1 MKKLYLVIASIFVI
15 VTLSVYGCTSN
26 TTIIQQP
33 TTTVTNIITQST
45 TLATTTSSITL
56 SSITINALAE
66 VNMNISALCFFPPTD
81 DQYHTEAY
89 ALNMLTQYQKCTS
102 DLTVQ
107 IIDPNQN
114 PDEAREY
121 GITDSSLYESVVF
134 KTDKGTITVTPTQ
147 IVNPATSLISVENY
161 FTNAILQVTGQQEKK
176 VYFVVGDG
184 ETSPNDTLSDLA
196 ASLNANLLQVM
207 TINLKVTTN
216 IPSDCAVL
224 VVAGPTTSMTAG
236 EHQIIASYLAKDG
249 CAIFLTNPNAPNDIA
264 QLLSP
269 WGVNVQSNT
278 LIDTS
283 SYVAP
288 NMNILQIPSARDYV
302 GETNVY
308 FPGATAII
316 AQTTAPTNMDVT
328 PLVWTTSKSWLAKNY
343 DSSVTPKFD
352 PSTEIQQSYAVGV
365 LIKPTDISNN
375 DGTDS
380 GIPYPGP
387 YIIAFGDSDFISNA
401 NFYSV
406 NNADMF
412 LRLVNY
418 LGAGFELVTI
428 PPSPPK

>member
-1 MKKLYLVIASIFVI
+1 
-15 VTLSVYGCTSN
+15 
-26 TTIIQQP
+26 
-33 TTTVTNIITQST
+33 
-45 TLATTTSSITL
+45 
-56 SSITINALAE
+56 
-66 VNMNISALCFFPPTD
+66 
-81 DQYHTEAY
+81 
-89 ALNMLTQYQKCTS
+89 MLTQYQKCTS

-207 TINLKVTTN
+207 TINLKATTN